1 MLHRI
6 HTFCSSE
13 VSSRAPNI
21 TYEPYL
27 LNPGRLHTSHRVPQ
41 SRGSSIR
48 SSPAAHACAMHAHHK
63 VRCMQGVHVRL
74 GLASPAT
81 HLTSRSC
88 KTAAFSQTTL
98 VTCDLPSMAIRS
110 SCDEKTRSPQM
121 FGLSTRVSV
130 FFDVEAQSRQYVNS
144 THMFRQSALCAL
156 NTMKTSFDHLS
167 QTSLNNQPLHICS
180 LTNRPA
186 MPMPVPMHMVVSR
199 ILALRRLHSLR
210 PVTIWRAPV
219 QPRGWP
225 CPKH

>member
-1 MLHRI
+1 
-6 HTFCSSE
+6 
-13 VSSRAPNI
+13 
-21 TYEPYL
+21 
-27 LNPGRLHTSHRVPQ
+27 
-41 SRGSSIR
+41 
-48 SSPAAHACAMHAHHK
+48 MHAHHK

-98 VTCDLPSMAIRS
+98 VTCDLPLFAIRS
-110 SCDEKTRSPQM
+110 SCDAKTRSPQT
-121 FGLSTRVSV
+121 FGLSNRVSV
-130 FFDVEAQSRQYVNS
+130 FFQCGSTEQAIRELNPYVQTKRSLRTKYNENI
-144 THMFRQSALCAL
+144 LL
-156 NTMKTSFDHLS
+156 PLS
-167 QTSLNNQPLHICS
+167 QTSLNNRPLHICS

-225 CPKH
+225 CQKD